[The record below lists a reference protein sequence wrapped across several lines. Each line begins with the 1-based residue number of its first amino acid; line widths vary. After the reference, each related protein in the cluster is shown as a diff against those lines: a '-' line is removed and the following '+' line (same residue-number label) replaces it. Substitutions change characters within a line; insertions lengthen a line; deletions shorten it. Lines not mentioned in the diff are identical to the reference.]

1 MQKSFVVTL
10 LALVLVGSAC
20 AGGTTAPS
28 SGPSTA
34 TPPGSAAASPKGP
47 LMAATPKDCPAPAG
61 DVNITMWSSTEAQ
74 GNAVEK
80 AMVAEYM
87 AANPNVHITYTG
99 GLDSNDSNTKFL
111 AAASSGGGPT
121 IVGTNMAQV
130 RVLYDNKLI
139 SPAIPTA
146 MCGNKQQD
154 LIDRYVSGTINS
166 YIFDGNVYGLPT
178 QQNSWSFFVNN
189 RKFTQAGLNLAT
201 DVPKT
206 WDQVAALQSK
216 LKKVDANGRI
226 TQKGFEFRTAAI
238 QWYINMTTDL
248 MWQLQ
253 GEFFD
258 AAGNPVW
265 NSDKGVQVL
274 KIWKANIV
282 DPKVTTNVG
291 NSPYNDFANEQD
303 VMSYGGPNAVAF
315 IESLNPAMKGNI
327 TVAPMPKAGAGP
339 NFLYGYP
346 AVVNTNATDAQKAA
360 AWNYLNYMYSDPN
373 RWFKNTGLLQPL
385 KGWYE
390 LPAAKDF
397 NGLPVFISD
406 MTNARALVAT
416 THYSQLQDA
425 WKNAID
431 RVILQNQDPKASLD
445 QSIKE
450 YNTAIG
456 K

>member
-1 MQKSFVVTL
+1 
-10 LALVLVGSAC
+10 
-20 AGGTTAPS
+20 
-28 SGPSTA
+28 
-34 TPPGSAAASPKGP
+34 
-47 LMAATPKDCPAPAG
+47 
-61 DVNITMWSSTEAQ
+61 
-74 GNAVEK
+74 
-80 AMVAEYM
+80 
-87 AANPNVHITYTG
+87 
-99 GLDSNDSNTKFL
+99 
-111 AAASSGGGPT
+111 
-121 IVGTNMAQV
+121 
-130 RVLYDNKLI
+130 
-139 SPAIPTA
+139 
-146 MCGNKQQD
+146 
-154 LIDRYVSGTINS
+154 
-166 YIFDGNVYGLPT
+166 
-178 QQNSWSFFVNN
+178 
-189 RKFTQAGLNLAT
+189 
-201 DVPKT
+201 
-206 WDQVAALQSK
+206 
-216 LKKVDANGRI
+216 
-226 TQKGFEFRTAAI
+226 
-238 QWYINMTTDL
+238 
-248 MWQLQ
+248 
-253 GEFFD
+253 
-258 AAGNPVW
+258 
-265 NSDKGVQVL
+265 
-274 KIWKANIV
+274 
-282 DPKVTTNVG
+282 
-291 NSPYNDFANEQD
+291 
-303 VMSYGGPNAVAF
+303 MSYGGPNAVAF

>member
-61 DVNITMWSSTEAQ
+61 DVNIT
-74 GNAVEK
+74 
-80 AMVAEYM
+80 
-87 AANPNVHITYTG
+87 PNVHITYTG